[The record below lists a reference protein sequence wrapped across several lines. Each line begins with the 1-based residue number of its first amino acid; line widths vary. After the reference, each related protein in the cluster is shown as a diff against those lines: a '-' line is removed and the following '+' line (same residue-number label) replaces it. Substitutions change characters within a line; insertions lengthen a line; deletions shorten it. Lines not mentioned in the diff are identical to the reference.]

1 MNTLQAVLK
10 PQVEPVALAN
20 GTTTTAAIDQSKG
33 GITGIIIPAGL
44 TGTAI
49 TFTGSDTLGGTYV
62 IIKDSAGTDLSL
74 TVASSRVVV
83 LTPTQ
88 QAQLAAVPFVKI
100 VSGTSQSG
108 AISLGVLKRSLT

>member
-33 GITGIIIPAGL
+33 SITGIIIPAGL
-44 TGTAI
+44 TGTAF
-49 TFTGSDTLGGTYV
+49 TFTGSDALAGTYSIV
-62 IIKDSAGTDLSL
+62 KDSTGADISL
-74 TVASSRVVV
+74 TVASSRVVA

-88 QAQLAAVPFVKI
+88 QAQLAAVPFLKI

-108 AISLGVLKRSLT
+108 AITLNVLKRGLI